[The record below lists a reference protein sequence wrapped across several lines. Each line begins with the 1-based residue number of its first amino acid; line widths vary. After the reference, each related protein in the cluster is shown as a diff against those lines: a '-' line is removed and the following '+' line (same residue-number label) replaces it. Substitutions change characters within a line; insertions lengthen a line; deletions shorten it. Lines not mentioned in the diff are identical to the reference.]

1 MTNNVN
7 LIPIDEAI
15 DEFGEYLKLNSR
27 CILSAKFGDGKSY
40 FLSQFMKKKE
50 KKYLFIPIYPVNY
63 QIADNKDIFEYIKR
77 DILIRLLMSPD
88 IEIDDTQ
95 INENI
100 LLLNYLTSNTK
111 NILMDT
117 LEMLPT
123 INICGMSFDLPKMV
137 NVLKTLEKKYKE
149 HSEKFEPDEKKITDF
164 IEKVSKVK
172 GSIYEFD
179 FISQLICLLND
190 NYRKK
195 YKNRREIVLVIEDLD
210 RIDPAHIFRIL
221 NIFSAHFDWFS
232 MPSAKFQEQYYMNK
246 FRFDKII
253 TVCDYENIK
262 HIYSHFYGPQ
272 TDFEGYIS
280 KYASTFP
287 YKYSLRNSI
296 QEHIL
301 KNLHRELTKNPNF
314 SIAFSEAIAKRIL
327 NGKIKHN
334 IRKLNEALTSEP
346 LIRTENIFIQNLKP
360 YYITSFNSITILL
373 DLLRKLDISFNEI
386 YPDIKN
392 NLFQLINIGWLTIS
406 DNSNNLYLREDKLNG
421 QFGIHL
427 MVGHS
432 YLFLEP
438 YIKKT
443 SSDNSDTIEI
453 TNFETDTI
461 YTYPNVR
468 GPLSEHIHTVI
479 NGFKK
484 YLIHYKE

>member
-1 MTNNVN
+1 MTNNVK
-7 LIPIDEAI
+7 LIPIDEQI
-15 DEFGEYLKLNSR
+15 DEFGEYLQLNNR

-95 INENI
+95 INESI
-100 LLLNYLTSNTK
+100 LFVNYLTSNTK
-111 NILMDT
+111 DILMDA
-117 LEMLPT
+117 LEMLPR
-123 INICGMSFDLPKMV
+123 INICGMSFDLPKVV
-137 NVLKTLEKKYKE
+137 NVLKTIEEKYKE
-149 HSEKFEPDEKKITDF
+149 HSKKFESDEKKVTDF
-164 IEKVSKVK
+164 IEKISKTE

-190 NYRKK
+190 NYRKEHN
-195 YKNRREIVLVIEDLD
+195 NRRKIVLVIEDLD

-221 NIFSAHFDWFS
+221 NIFSAHFDWVN
-232 MPSAKFQEQYYMNK
+232 MPSAKFQEQYYTNK

-253 TVCDYENIK
+253 TVCHYENIK
-262 HIYSHFYGPQ
+262 HIYSHFYGPD
-272 TDFEGYIS
+272 TDFEGYLS
-280 KYASTFP
+280 KYTSTFP
-287 YKYSLRNSI
+287 YEYSLRKNI
-296 QEHIL
+296 EGHIL
-301 KNLHRELTKNPNF
+301 KNLHKELTKDLDF
-314 SIAFSEAIAKRIL
+314 STAFSKAIATRVL

-346 LIRTENIFIQNLKP
+346 LIKTENIFIQNLES

-392 NLFQLINIGWLTIS
+392 NLFHMVNIGWLTIS
-406 DNSNNLYLREDKLNG
+406 DNNNLYFREDTLNG
-421 QFGIHL
+421 RFGIHL
-427 MVGHS
+427 SIGHS
-432 YLFLEP
+432 YLLLEP

-443 SSDNSDTIEI
+443 LSDNSGSIEI
-453 TNFETDTI
+453 TNLNTEYIHTL
-461 YTYPNVR
+461 PNVR
-468 GPLSEHIHTVI
+468 NPLLVHIHKVI